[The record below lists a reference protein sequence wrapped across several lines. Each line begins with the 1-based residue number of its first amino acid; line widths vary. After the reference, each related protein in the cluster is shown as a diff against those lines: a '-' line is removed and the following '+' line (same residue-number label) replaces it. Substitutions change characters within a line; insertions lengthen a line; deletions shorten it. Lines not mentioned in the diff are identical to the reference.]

1 MHNVCCVQCKSVQLI
16 ESNKVWLHL
25 REMERRSWCKSVYPA
40 SSLSMDVFF
49 FAHIHLYLYLYLF
62 LYLHQRPQTLVQ
74 APLELL
80 QVLLDVGGY
89 ADDDDTECEL
99 PLWKLVFGPQLTNRP
114 DTLSA
119 PNPPG

>member
-1 MHNVCCVQCKSVQLI
+1 M
-16 ESNKVWLHL
+16 
-25 REMERRSWCKSVYPA
+25 SVYLA
-40 SSLSMDVFF
+40 ATLSLDDFSLPIFMW
-49 FAHIHLYLYLYLF
+49 IRICIYF
-62 LYLHQRPQTLVQ
+62 LYLRQRPQTLVQ